1 MSSPDLELHFPG
13 LRGTAYEETSPET
26 PDYNSIAWAA
36 ADVGHWWQPDPFR
49 IYFWPEGAPRIDD
62 VDSYVAAFA
71 TMGYEVCESGVT
83 EGGFQ
88 KVAIYRGRDGR
99 PSHMAR
105 QLQDGK
111 WTSKL
116 GQDIDIT
123 HVSPND
129 LEGDQYGSLACVL
142 RRPLNQ

>member
-1 MSSPDLELHFPG
+1 MPSPDLEIHFPG
-13 LRGTAYEETSPET
+13 LRGTGYEETSPES
-26 PDYNSIAWAA
+26 PNYNCIAWAA
-36 ADVGHWWQPDPFR
+36 ADVGHWWQPDPFH
-49 IYFWPEGAPRIDD
+49 IYFWPEGAPRSDD

-71 TMGYEVCESGVT
+71 TMGYELCGSGVF
-83 EGGFQ
+83 EAGFQ

-105 QLQDGK
+105 QLHDGK

-116 GQDIDIT
+116 GQDIDIS

-129 LEGDQYGSLACVL
+129 LEGDQYGSLVCVL
-142 RRPLNQ
+142 RRLANR